1 MNFSSAADLTI
12 VFFAGYILCFVLLNA
27 VVFLISLFYRKKFHH
42 SSPRWGFLI
51 AVILALFYCL
61 LLLAQRNGSAAVH
74 GAAQLSLAGS
84 ALASVMSTMK
94 LFLIMQRVRK

>member
-1 MNFSSAADLTI
+1 MNFSSAADLEI
-12 VFFAGYILCFVLLNA
+12 VLFTGYILCFILLNA

-42 SSPRWGFLI
+42 SSPRWGFLTAI
-51 AVILALFYCL
+51 ILAVLYCL
-61 LLLAQRNGSAAVH
+61 LMFGERNGSAAVH

-84 ALASVMSTMK
+84 ALASVMSTVK